1 MRCTKLVLTVVG
13 LMIVMLVALAAPAI
27 ADDGRRDGKQHDD
40 KKKFFKD
47 HGKKFFDHD
56 FVEVDVDFDKRF
68 FDHDKKFFDHD
79 KKFFDHD
86 FVEVDVDFKKVGRH
100 SAWVGNCFVTDIDGN
115 RFIDDWEVEI
125 TCFVPRRW

>member
-56 FVEVDVDFDKRF
+56 FVEVDVDF
-68 FDHDKKFFDHD
+68 
-79 KKFFDHD
+79 
-86 FVEVDVDFKKVGRH
+86 KKVGRH